1 MKYRNYKVLGKQFVN
16 ETDKPNIVNINFK
29 LNGLT
34 FDAAVDI
41 NWEMHAYDEEQYEE
55 ENWSK
60 TTAIELYCFDNPDW
74 DIKMVY
80 QTLNNRKNSMEIQH
94 LGYTFECNCIHGGQ
108 YHPYGDTFKEYSIET
123 TCQDR
128 DIVVDMIKTILR
140 PEDKDIPVKEEWR
153 KLEGPDNYF
162 RGYYELK
169 VEPYGYRYIKCEPYT
184 D

>member
-1 MKYRNYKVLGKQFVN
+1 
-16 ETDKPNIVNINFK
+16 
-29 LNGLT
+29 
-34 FDAAVDI
+34 
-41 NWEMHAYDEEQYEE
+41 
-55 ENWSK
+55 
-60 TTAIELYCFDNPDW
+60 
-74 DIKMVY
+74 
-80 QTLNNRKNSMEIQH
+80 MEIQH

-108 YHPYGDTFKEYSIET
+108 YRPYGDTFKEYSIET
-123 TCQDR
+123 TCQDK
-128 DIVVDMIKTILR
+128 DIVVDMVKTILR